1 MKTLYIN
8 ITNNDPYDHQ
18 IEDIQR
24 CYESGGSVVGYVIH
38 GGDYFDDVLNFVKVN
53 FGTTFPIKSL
63 ENDAELL
70 NLFKEIGEDYKV
82 PYIRLLFEDN
92 NFVKSFLPQI
102 PVDEIFGTK

>member
-18 IEDIQR
+18 VENIQR
-24 CYESGGSVVGYVIH
+24 CFESGGSVVGYVIH

-53 FGTTFPIKSL
+53 FGTTFPIVSL
-63 ENDAELL
+63 ENNTELL
-70 NLFKEIGEDYKV
+70 NSFMEIGEDYKV

-92 NFVKSFLPQI
+92 NFIKSFLPQI
-102 PVDEIFGTK
+102 PLNEIIGSK

>member
-24 CYESGGSVVGYVIH
+24 CYESGGSVVGYVLH
-38 GGDYFDDVLNFVKVN
+38 GGDYFDDVLNFVEVN
-53 FGTTFPIKSL
+53 FGTTFPIVSL
-63 ENDAELL
+63 KNNEGLL
-70 NLFKEIGEDYKV
+70 NLFKEIGEDYNV

-102 PVDEIFGTK
+102 PVNEILSTK

>member
-18 IEDIQR
+18 VEDIQR
-24 CYESGGSVVGYVIH
+24 CYESGCNVVGYVIH
-38 GGDYFDDVLNFVKVN
+38 GGDYFDDVLNFVQVN
-53 FGTTFPIKSL
+53 FGTTFPIISL

-70 NLFKEIGEDYKV
+70 NSFKEIGEDYKV

-102 PVDEIFGTK
+102 PIDEILGTK

>member
-24 CYESGGSVVGYVIH
+24 CYESGCNVVGYVIH

-63 ENDAELL
+63 ESDEELL
-70 NLFKEIGEDYKV
+70 NSFKDIGEDYKV

-102 PVDEIFGTK
+102 PLNEILSTK